1 MRIGFGYDI
10 HPLVPNRPLILG
22 GIHVPF
28 HKGPTGHS
36 DADVLCH
43 AIGDALLGAA
53 SLGDIGE
60 HFPDSDPQFKN
71 ADSLVLLGRIL
82 EKISAAAFV
91 VRNVDA
97 TVVLEV
103 PSLGPFKKA
112 MGERVANALR
122 LSRNEVSIKAKT
134 NERFEAVGKGEAVA
148 AFAVVLLEASGAD
161 GRP

>member
-1 MRIGFGYDI
+1 VRIGFGYDI
-10 HPLVPNRPLILG
+10 HPLAPNRPLILG

-28 HKGPTGHS
+28 HKGPAGHS

-82 EKISAAAFV
+82 EKISAAGFV

-112 MGERVANALR
+112 MVERVANALR
-122 LSRNEVSIKAKT
+122 LSRNEVSVKAKT

>member
-1 MRIGFGYDI
+1 
-10 HPLVPNRPLILG
+10 
-22 GIHVPF
+22 
-28 HKGPTGHS
+28 
-36 DADVLCH
+36 
-43 AIGDALLGAA
+43 
-53 SLGDIGE
+53 
-60 HFPDSDPQFKN
+60 
-71 ADSLVLLGRIL
+71 
-82 EKISAAAFV
+82 AAFV